1 MNVTPYV
8 QDVDQWVSY
17 YLKMAEKKTLDFRDG
32 YVTRSGRVLYPVES
46 KRVVYREKEEPD
58 TIKEKVKVE
67 MVTPIQRSVDQTKQ
81 EVKEE
86 AEDPNRVPPIKLDIN
101 LPAKT
106 KTVIRKRAA
115 SVTTAKASLGD
126 QLTKIKKRKV

>member
-1 MNVTPYV
+1 
-8 QDVDQWVSY
+8 
-17 YLKMAEKKTLDFRDG
+17 LDFRDG